1 MINKTLKIPTT
12 IKYGTYKLDI
22 LNQSINVPTFAEDI
36 ELEPKDQKA
45 LALAVKN
52 NLSCL
57 LIGETGVGKTSAIK
71 RIAYLRKQGYT
82 RINMNGYTTPDELI
96 GSKSVANGGT
106 YYEHGVLTKAM
117 IEGHIVVL
125 DEINATPPDIMF
137 VLHGLLDDDRRI
149 TLPNGDIITPHPD
162 FRFFATMNPDYEGTR
177 GLNRAFLDRFP
188 IILMVNILAPQKE
201 VELLQN
207 RLSIASTMANLLVAT
222 ALLNR
227 NAYKEQKTLTLIST
241 RSLLQWGNLVKQGI
255 PLIQAYTLSIVN
267 KARSDEKQA
276 FLDFYNATFKENN
289 SGTENTSFTMI
300 PIDDFNRLTK
310 SDTDSKN
317 AISDYVMTITGLR
330 VDYDTCKNDYRR
342 VSEEL
347 LAVKTGKISA
357 NELEL
362 KEQIRL
368 LNLKLLGK

>member
-57 LIGETGVGKTSAIK
+57 GIGETGVGKTSAIK

-82 RINMNGYTTPDELI
+82 RINMHGYTTPDELI

-177 GLNRAFLDRFP
+177 GLNKIGRAH
-188 IILMVNILAPQKE
+188 V
-201 VELLQN
+201 
-207 RLSIASTMANLLVAT
+207 
-222 ALLNR
+222 
-227 NAYKEQKTLTLIST
+227 
-241 RSLLQWGNLVKQGI
+241 
-255 PLIQAYTLSIVN
+255 
-267 KARSDEKQA
+267 
-276 FLDFYNATFKENN
+276 
-289 SGTENTSFTMI
+289 
-300 PIDDFNRLTK
+300 
-310 SDTDSKN
+310 
-317 AISDYVMTITGLR
+317 
-330 VDYDTCKNDYRR
+330 
-342 VSEEL
+342 
-347 LAVKTGKISA
+347 
-357 NELEL
+357 
-362 KEQIRL
+362 
-368 LNLKLLGK
+368 

>member
-227 NAYKEQKTLTLIST
+227 NAYKEQKTLTLTST